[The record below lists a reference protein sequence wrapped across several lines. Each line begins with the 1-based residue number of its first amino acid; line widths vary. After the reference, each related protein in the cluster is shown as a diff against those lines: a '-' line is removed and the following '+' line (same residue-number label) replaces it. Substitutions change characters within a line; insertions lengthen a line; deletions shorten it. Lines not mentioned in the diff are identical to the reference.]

1 MTKISENFRL
11 QEFDSS
17 CGREMPLEAQKNVI
31 QLGQNLQV
39 LRDYLGASITINS
52 GYRSPQLNR
61 KIKGATRSQ
70 HLLGTAA
77 DIVVKGHTPKQVAD
91 AIELLISQGKMRE
104 GGLKAYGTFTH
115 YDIRGTKAR
124 W

>member
-17 CGREMPLEAQKNVI
+17 CGREMPLKVQKNVI

-39 LRDYLGASITINS
+39 LRDYLKASITINS

-77 DIVVKGHTPKQVAD
+77 DIVVRGHTPKQVAD

>member
-11 QEFDSS
+11 QEFESS
-17 CGREMPLEAQKNVI
+17 CGREMPLEVQKNVI

-39 LRDYLGASITINS
+39 LRDYLKASITINS
-52 GYRSPQLNR
+52 GYRSPERNK

>member
-115 YDIRGTKAR
+115 YDIRGIKAR

>member
-17 CGREMPLEAQKNVI
+17 CGREMPLEVQKNVI

-39 LRDYLGASITINS
+39 LRDYLKTSITINS

-77 DIVVKGHTPKQVAD
+77 DIVVRGHTPKQVAD

>member
-17 CGREMPLEAQKNVI
+17 CGREMPLKVQKNVI

-39 LRDYLGASITINS
+39 LRDYLKASITINS

-77 DIVVKGHTPKQVAD
+77 DIVVRGHTPKQVAN

>member
-17 CGREMPLEAQKNVI
+17 CGREMPLEVQKNVI

>member
-11 QEFDSS
+11 QEFESS
-17 CGREMPLEAQKNVI
+17 CGREMPLEVQKNVI

-39 LRDYLGASITINS
+39 LRDYLKASITINS

-77 DIVVKGHTPKQVAD
+77 DIVVRGHTPKQVAE

>member
-17 CGREMPLEAQKNVI
+17 CGREMPLEVQKNVI

-39 LRDYLGASITINS
+39 LRDYLKASITINS

>member
-17 CGREMPLEAQKNVI
+17 CGREMPLEVQKNVI

-39 LRDYLGASITINS
+39 LRDYLKSSITINS

-104 GGLKAYGTFTH
+104 GGLKAYDTFTH

>member
-17 CGREMPLEAQKNVI
+17 CGREMPLEVQKNVI

-39 LRDYLGASITINS
+39 LRDYLKTSITINS

-77 DIVVKGHTPKQVAD
+77 DIVVRGHTPKQVAN

>member
-11 QEFDSS
+11 QEFDSN
-17 CGREMPLEAQKNVI
+17 CGREMPLEVQKNVI

-39 LRDYLGASITINS
+39 LRDYLKASITINS
-52 GYRSPQLNR
+52 GYRSPERNK

>member
-11 QEFDSS
+11 QEFESS
-17 CGREMPLEAQKNVI
+17 CGREMPLEVQKNVI

-39 LRDYLGASITINS
+39 LRDYLKASITINS
-52 GYRSPQLNR
+52 GYRSPERNK

-77 DIVVKGHTPKQVAD
+77 DLVVKGHTPKQVAD

>member
-17 CGREMPLEAQKNVI
+17 CGREMPLEVQKNVI

-39 LRDYLGASITINS
+39 LRDYLDASITINS
-52 GYRSPQLNR
+52 GYRSPERNK

>member
-17 CGREMPLEAQKNVI
+17 CGREMPLEVQKNVI

-52 GYRSPQLNR
+52 GYRSPERNK

-91 AIELLISQGKMRE
+91 DIELLISQGKMRE

>member
-17 CGREMPLEAQKNVI
+17 CGREMPLEIQKNVI

-39 LRDYLGASITINS
+39 LRDYLKASITINS

>member
-17 CGREMPLEAQKNVI
+17 CGREMPLEVQKNVI

-39 LRDYLGASITINS
+39 LRDYLKASITINS

-77 DIVVKGHTPKQVAD
+77 DIVVRGHTPKQVAN

>member
-17 CGREMPLEAQKNVI
+17 CEREMPLEVQKNVI

-52 GYRSPQLNR
+52 GYRSPERNK

-104 GGLKAYGTFTH
+104 GGLKAYSTFTH

>member
-17 CGREMPLEAQKNVI
+17 CGREMPLEVQKNVI

-39 LRDYLGASITINS
+39 LRDYLDSSITINS
-52 GYRSPQLNR
+52 GYRSPERNK